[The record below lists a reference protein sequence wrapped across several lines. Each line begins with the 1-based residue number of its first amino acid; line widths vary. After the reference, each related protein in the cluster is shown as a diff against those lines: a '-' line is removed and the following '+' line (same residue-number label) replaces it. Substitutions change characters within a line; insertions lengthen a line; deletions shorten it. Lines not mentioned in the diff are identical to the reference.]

1 MCSPN
6 LYQPYAASHA
16 CVCVSAYSGVRQQ
29 RCPQHFHKVTF
40 RRQSDTED
48 REGCDSFNRC
58 LSPACGKHQPAVQEL
73 YISVHGSNV
82 GKLYIHKSGVQAYY
96 WIHFHIFICYFLT
109 MENLIILALCLQPSI
124 ILLDF
129 NLLALSDRLTN
140 PIGVW
145 LKMLYKSTSQ
155 EERADFSY
163 GFMFVATQGD
173 LPREK

>member
-1 MCSPN
+1 MRT
-6 LYQPYAASHA
+6 
-16 CVCVSAYSGVRQQ
+16 CVCLHTAVFVSKGV
-29 RCPQHFHKVTF
+29 PQHFHKVTF
-40 RRQSDTED
+40 RRQSDTEH

-58 LSPACGKHQPAVQEL
+58 LSPACRKHQPAAQEL
-73 YISVHGSNV
+73 YISVHESSV

-96 WIHFHIFICYFLT
+96 WIHFYIFICYFLN

-129 NLLALSDRLTN
+129 SLLALLDRLTN
-140 PIGVW
+140 PIGIW

-163 GFMFVATQGD
+163 GFMFPATQGD
-173 LPREK
+173 LPQEK